1 MTGYL
6 HFIKSDRDVQVNFI
20 DIENQLAKLKLPTA
34 EQLEKCYQQ
43 AIKKGGMSVS
53 LKRTQYYMRVT
64 RFNKEWLIENSKWLI
79 KLKEL
84 LSVNGLSNYL
94 SFNMCPDLDIY
105 FYSILKR
112 PDEPSPIGL
121 EILAGISTKDYT
133 PTTSLT
139 VRFSQ

>member
-112 PDEPSPIGL
+112 SDEPSPIGL